1 LTNHSN
7 FFDEF
12 SLILTRRILNTE
24 FLLTSCTILNKAN
37 NSPFFETLQNR
48 VFCRVFGARC
58 ESYPDS
64 PFPKLN
70 SKLYQMHH
78 NPISIQNLSYTYP
91 DGTQALQEINL
102 SIKPSQRVALI
113 GANGSGKSTLQ
124 LHLNGILMPQEG
136 QVIIGE
142 WPVISENLLKIRNF
156 VGLVFQNP
164 DDQLFM
170 PTVWEDV
177 AFGPMNLGL
186 QDEELTKRV
195 LQALAAVDI
204 EPERYG
210 QRSTENLSGGEKK
223 RIAIAGVLAMEPQV
237 LVFDEPSAQLDPRSR
252 RQLIELLQSLPL
264 TQLIATH
271 DLDLALELCDRTVVL
286 SQGQVVFDG
295 KTEQVMSDP
304 EFLVQHALESPLSY
318 SRPYCLL
325 QDVPVMKLPI

>member
-1 LTNHSN
+1 
-7 FFDEF
+7 
-12 SLILTRRILNTE
+12 
-24 FLLTSCTILNKAN
+24 
-37 NSPFFETLQNR
+37 
-48 VFCRVFGARC
+48 
-58 ESYPDS
+58 
-64 PFPKLN
+64 
-70 SKLYQMHH
+70 MHH
-78 NPISIQNLSYTYP
+78 NPISIENLSYTYP
-91 DGTQALQEINL
+91 DGTQALRDVSL
-102 SIKPSQRVALI
+102 SINATERVALI

-136 QVIIGE
+136 KVSVGE
-142 WPVISENLLKIRNF
+142 WPVTSENLRKIRNF

-164 DDQLFM
+164 DNQLFM

-186 QDEELTKRV
+186 RDEALIERV
-195 LQALAAVDI
+195 CQAMAAVNMNPDH
-204 EPERYG
+204 YG

-223 RIAIAGVLAMEPQV
+223 RIAIAGVLAMQPQI

-252 RQLIELLQSLPL
+252 RQLIELLQSLSI

-286 SQGQVVFDG
+286 SQGQIVFDG
-295 KTEQVMSDP
+295 ETERVMSDS

-325 QDVPVMKLPI
+325 EHAPARSTVSARVV